1 VDDAQPGSE
10 AGELRT
16 LPGAVATPFPVECLS
31 CYVWRMLDEFGCNAT
46 LRWAR
51 RWRDARAP
59 RATALE
65 RRLARRGGFCDCEL
79 FLNVW
84 MPKASQAVEISG
96 RGTSNPSPMEPC
108 RGVRRGSAQ
117 PCGLWVDGRL

>member
-1 VDDAQPGSE
+1 MDETAGQSG

-16 LPGAVATPFPVECLS
+16 LPGAHATPLPVECLA

-51 RWRDARAP
+51 NWRDARAQ

-65 RRLARRGGFCDCEL
+65 RKLARRGGCCDCQL

-84 MPKASQAVEISG
+84 TPRLGAGSG
-96 RGTSNPSPMEPC
+96 GLEGSWQPRSARLSC

-117 PCGLWVDGRL
+117 PCAVWSDPR